1 MRLLVIVSLF
11 LMYNLGEV
19 SASMKSELSIITSNG
34 SKHNFLVEVA
44 KTEEEKLAAAKKR
57 EEEQKEEKKIGLMF
71 RRTLAKNAGMLFL
84 YKREAL
90 RLMWMKNTFIPLDI
104 LFIDKKGVIKRVVK
118 RTTPHSLATISSR
131 KSVLAVLELRG
142 GITSSLE
149 IKKGDRIEHPAF
161 E

>member
-1 MRLLVIVSLF
+1 MRLVVIVSLF
-11 LMYNLGEV
+11 LMYNLCEV
-19 SASMKSELSIITSNG
+19 SASVKSELSIITSNG

-44 KTEEEKLAAAKKR
+44 KTEEEK
-57 EEEQKEEKKIGLMF
+57 KIGLMF
-71 RRTLAKNAGMLFL
+71 RKTLAKNAGMLFL

-104 LFIDKKGVIKRVVK
+104 LFIDKHGVIKRVVK
-118 RTTPHSLATISSR
+118 RTIPHSLATISSR
-131 KSVLAVLELRG
+131 QSVLAVLELRG

-161 E
+161 K

>member
-1 MRLLVIVSLF
+1 MRLVAIVSLF

-44 KTEEEKLAAAKKR
+44 RTE
-57 EEEQKEEKKIGLMF
+57 EEKKIGLMF
-71 RRTLAKNAGMLFL
+71 RKTLAKNAGMLFL

-118 RTTPHSLATISSR
+118 RTVPHSLATISSR
-131 KSVLAVLELRG
+131 QSVLAVLELRG
-142 GITSSLE
+142 GITSSLD
-149 IKKGDRIEHPAF
+149 IKKGDRIEYPAF
-161 E
+161 K

>member
-11 LMYNLGEV
+11 LMYNLCEV
-19 SASMKSELSIITSNG
+19 SASAKSELSIITSNG

-44 KTEEEKLAAAKKR
+44 RTE
-57 EEEQKEEKKIGLMF
+57 EEKKIGLMF
-71 RRTLAKNAGMLFL
+71 RKTLAKNAGMLFL

-118 RTTPHSLATISSR
+118 RTIPHSLATISSR
-131 KSVLAVLELRG
+131 QSVLAVLELRG

-149 IKKGDRIEHPAF
+149 IKQGDRIEHPAF
-161 E
+161 K

>member
-1 MRLLVIVSLF
+1 MRLVVIVSLF
-11 LMYNLGEV
+11 LMYNLCEV
-19 SASMKSELSIITSNG
+19 SASVKSELSIITSNG

-44 KTEEEKLAAAKKR
+44 RTE
-57 EEEQKEEKKIGLMF
+57 EEKKIGLMF
-71 RRTLAKNAGMLFL
+71 RKTLAKNAGMLFL

-104 LFIDKKGVIKRVVK
+104 LFIDKHGVIKRVVK
-118 RTTPHSLATISSR
+118 RTIPHSLATISSR
-131 KSVLAVLELRG
+131 QSVLAVLELRG

-161 E
+161 K

>member
-1 MRLLVIVSLF
+1 MRLVAIVSLF
-11 LMYNLGEV
+11 LMYNLCEV
-19 SASMKSELSIITSNG
+19 SASVKSELSIITSNG

-44 KTEEEKLAAAKKR
+44 KTEEEK
-57 EEEQKEEKKIGLMF
+57 KIGLMF
-71 RRTLAKNAGMLFL
+71 RKTLAKNAGMLFL

-131 KSVLAVLELRG
+131 QSVLAVLELRG

>member
-44 KTEEEKLAAAKKR
+44 RTE
-57 EEEQKEEKKIGLMF
+57 EEKKIGLMF
-71 RRTLAKNAGMLFL
+71 RKTLAKNAGMLFL

-161 E
+161 K

>member
-11 LMYNLGEV
+11 LMYNLCEV
-19 SASMKSELSIITSNG
+19 SASVKSELSIITSNG

-44 KTEEEKLAAAKKR
+44 KTEEEK
-57 EEEQKEEKKIGLMF
+57 KIGLMF
-71 RRTLAKNAGMLFL
+71 RKTLAKNAGMLFL

-118 RTTPHSLATISSR
+118 RTIPHSLATISSR
-131 KSVLAVLELRG
+131 QSVLAVLELRG

>member
-1 MRLLVIVSLF
+1 MRLFVIVSLF
-11 LMYNLGEV
+11 LIYNLCEV
-19 SASMKSELSIITSNG
+19 SASVKSELSIITSNG

-44 KTEEEKLAAAKKR
+44 RTE
-57 EEEQKEEKKIGLMF
+57 EEKKIGLMF
-71 RRTLAKNAGMLFL
+71 RKTLAKNTGMLFL

-90 RLMWMKNTFIPLDI
+90 RLMWMKNTFVPLDI

-118 RTTPHSLATISSR
+118 RTIPHSLATISSR
-131 KSVLAVLELRG
+131 QSVLAVLELRG

>member
-1 MRLLVIVSLF
+1 MRLVVIVSLF
-11 LMYNLGEV
+11 LMYNLCEV
-19 SASMKSELSIITSNG
+19 SASVKSELSIITSNG

-44 KTEEEKLAAAKKR
+44 RTE
-57 EEEQKEEKKIGLMF
+57 EEKKIGLMF
-71 RRTLAKNAGMLFL
+71 RKTLAKNAGMLFL

-104 LFIDKKGVIKRVVK
+104 LFIDKDGVIQRVVK
-118 RTTPHSLATISSR
+118 RTIPHSLATISSR
-131 KSVLAVLELRG
+131 QSVLAVLELRG

-161 E
+161 K

>member
-44 KTEEEKLAAAKKR
+44 RR
-57 EEEQKEEKKIGLMF
+57 EEEKKIGLMF

>member
-1 MRLLVIVSLF
+1 MRLFVIVSLF
-11 LMYNLGEV
+11 LIYNLCEV
-19 SASMKSELSIITSNG
+19 SASVKSELSIITSNG

-44 KTEEEKLAAAKKR
+44 RTE
-57 EEEQKEEKKIGLMF
+57 EEKKIGLMF

-118 RTTPHSLATISSR
+118 RTIPHSLATISSR
-131 KSVLAVLELRG
+131 QSVLAVLELRG

-161 E
+161 K

>member
-44 KTEEEKLAAAKKR
+44 RTE
-57 EEEQKEEKKIGLMF
+57 EEKKIGLMF
-71 RRTLAKNAGMLFL
+71 RKTLAKNAGMLFL

-104 LFIDKKGVIKRVVK
+104 LFIDKEGVIKRVVK
-118 RTTPHSLATISSR
+118 RTVPHSLATISSR
-131 KSVLAVLELRG
+131 QSVLAVLELRG
-142 GITSSLE
+142 GVTSSLD
-149 IKKGDRIEHPAF
+149 IKKGDRIYHSAF

>member
-44 KTEEEKLAAAKKR
+44 RTE
-57 EEEQKEEKKIGLMF
+57 EEKKIGLMF
-71 RRTLAKNAGMLFL
+71 RKTLAKNAGMLFL

-104 LFIDKKGVIKRVVK
+104 LFIDKEGVIKRVVK
-118 RTTPHSLATISSR
+118 RTVPHSLATISSR
-131 KSVLAVLELRG
+131 QSVLAVLELRG
-142 GITSSLE
+142 GVTSSLD
-149 IKKGDRIEHPAF
+149 IKKGDRIYHPAF

>member
-1 MRLLVIVSLF
+1 MRLVVIVSLF
-11 LMYNLGEV
+11 LMYNLCEV
-19 SASMKSELSIITSNG
+19 SASVKSELSIITSNG

-44 KTEEEKLAAAKKR
+44 KTEK
-57 EEEQKEEKKIGLMF
+57 EKKIGLMF
-71 RRTLAKNAGMLFL
+71 RKTLAKNAGMLFL

-104 LFIDKKGVIKRVVK
+104 LFIDKNGVIKRVVK
-118 RTTPHSLATISSR
+118 RTIPHSLATISSR
-131 KSVLAVLELRG
+131 QSVLAVLELRG

-161 E
+161 K

>member
-1 MRLLVIVSLF
+1 MRLFVIVSLF
-11 LMYNLGEV
+11 LMYNLCEA
-19 SASMKSELSIITSNG
+19 SASVKSELSIITSNG

-44 KTEEEKLAAAKKR
+44 RTE
-57 EEEQKEEKKIGLMF
+57 EEKKIGLMF
-71 RRTLAKNAGMLFL
+71 RKTLAKNAGMLFL

-118 RTTPHSLATISSR
+118 RTVPHSLATISSR
-131 KSVLAVLELRG
+131 QSVLAVLELRG
-142 GITSSLE
+142 GVTSSLD
-149 IKKGDRIEHPAF
+149 IKKGDRIYHPAF

>member
-34 SKHNFLVEVA
+34 TKHNFLVEVA
-44 KTEEEKLAAAKKR
+44 RTE
-57 EEEQKEEKKIGLMF
+57 EEKKIGLMF
-71 RRTLAKNAGMLFL
+71 RKTLAKNAGMLFL

>member
-1 MRLLVIVSLF
+1 MRLFVIVSLF
-11 LMYNLGEV
+11 LIYNLCEV
-19 SASMKSELSIITSNG
+19 SASVKSELLIITSNG

-44 KTEEEKLAAAKKR
+44 RTE
-57 EEEQKEEKKIGLMF
+57 EEKKIGLMF

-131 KSVLAVLELRG
+131 QSVLAVLELRG

>member
-1 MRLLVIVSLF
+1 MRLFVIVSLF
-11 LMYNLGEV
+11 LIYNLCEV
-19 SASMKSELSIITSNG
+19 SASVKSELLIITSNG

-44 KTEEEKLAAAKKR
+44 RTE
-57 EEEQKEEKKIGLMF
+57 EEKKIGLMF

-104 LFIDKKGVIKRVVK
+104 LFIDKEGVIKRVVK
-118 RTTPHSLATISSR
+118 RTVPHSLATISSR
-131 KSVLAVLELRG
+131 QSVLAVLELRG
-142 GITSSLE
+142 GVTSSLD
-149 IKKGDRIEHPAF
+149 IKKGDRIYHPAF

>member
-1 MRLLVIVSLF
+1 MRLVVIVSLF

-44 KTEEEKLAAAKKR
+44 RTE
-57 EEEQKEEKKIGLMF
+57 EEKKIGLMF

-118 RTTPHSLATISSR
+118 RTIPHSLATISSR
-131 KSVLAVLELRG
+131 QSVLAVLELRG

-161 E
+161 K

>member
-1 MRLLVIVSLF
+1 MRLFVIVSLF
-11 LMYNLGEV
+11 LMYNLCEA
-19 SASMKSELSIITSNG
+19 SASVKSELSIITSNG
-34 SKHNFLVEVA
+34 LKHNFLVEVA
-44 KTEEEKLAAAKKR
+44 RTEK
-57 EEEQKEEKKIGLMF
+57 EKKIGLMF
-71 RRTLAKNAGMLFL
+71 RKTLAKNAGMLFL

-118 RTTPHSLATISSR
+118 RTIPHSLATISSR
-131 KSVLAVLELRG
+131 QSVLAVLELRG

>member
-44 KTEEEKLAAAKKR
+44 RTE
-57 EEEQKEEKKIGLMF
+57 EEKKIGLMF
-71 RRTLAKNAGMLFL
+71 RKTLAKNAGMLFL

-104 LFIDKKGVIKRVVK
+104 LFIDQKGVIKRVVK
-118 RTTPHSLATISSR
+118 RTIPHSLATISSR
-131 KSVLAVLELRG
+131 QSVLAVLELRG

-161 E
+161 K

>member
-1 MRLLVIVSLF
+1 MRLFVIVSLF
-11 LMYNLGEV
+11 LIYNLCEV
-19 SASMKSELSIITSNG
+19 SASVKSELLIITSNG

-44 KTEEEKLAAAKKR
+44 RTE
-57 EEEQKEEKKIGLMF
+57 EEKKIGLMF

-104 LFIDKKGVIKRVVK
+104 LFIDKKGVIKRVVE

-161 E
+161 K

>member
-1 MRLLVIVSLF
+1 MRLVVIVSLF
-11 LMYNLGEV
+11 LMYNLCEV
-19 SASMKSELSIITSNG
+19 SASVKSELSIITSNG

-44 KTEEEKLAAAKKR
+44 KTEEEK
-57 EEEQKEEKKIGLMF
+57 KIGLMF
-71 RRTLAKNAGMLFL
+71 RKTLAKNAGMLFL

-104 LFIDKKGVIKRVVK
+104 LFIDKNGVIKRVVK
-118 RTTPHSLATISSR
+118 RTIPHSLASISSR
-131 KSVLAVLELRG
+131 QSVLAVLELRG

-161 E
+161 K

>member
-44 KTEEEKLAAAKKR
+44 RTE
-57 EEEQKEEKKIGLMF
+57 EEKKIGLMF

-118 RTTPHSLATISSR
+118 RTIPHSLATISSR
-131 KSVLAVLELRG
+131 QSVLAVLELRG

>member
-1 MRLLVIVSLF
+1 MRLVVIVSLF
-11 LMYNLGEV
+11 LMYNLCEV
-19 SASMKSELSIITSNG
+19 SASVKSELSIITSNG

-44 KTEEEKLAAAKKR
+44 RTE
-57 EEEQKEEKKIGLMF
+57 EEKKIGLMF
-71 RRTLAKNAGMLFL
+71 RKTLAKNAGMLFL

-118 RTTPHSLATISSR
+118 RTIPHSLATISSR
-131 KSVLAVLELRG
+131 QSVLAVLELRG
-142 GITSSLE
+142 GITSILE

-161 E
+161 K

>member
-1 MRLLVIVSLF
+1 MRLVVIVALF
-11 LMYNLGEV
+11 LMYNLCEV
-19 SASMKSELSIITSNG
+19 SASVKSELSIITSNG

-44 KTEEEKLAAAKKR
+44 KTEEEK
-57 EEEQKEEKKIGLMF
+57 KIGLMF
-71 RRTLAKNAGMLFL
+71 RKTLAKNAGMLFL

-104 LFIDKKGVIKRVVK
+104 LFIDKNGVIKRVVK
-118 RTTPHSLATISSR
+118 RTIPHSLATISSR
-131 KSVLAVLELRG
+131 QSVLAVLELRG

-161 E
+161 K

>member
-1 MRLLVIVSLF
+1 MRLVVIVSLF
-11 LMYNLGEV
+11 LMYNLCEV
-19 SASMKSELSIITSNG
+19 SASVKSELSIITSNG

-44 KTEEEKLAAAKKR
+44 RTE
-57 EEEQKEEKKIGLMF
+57 EEKKIGLMF

-104 LFIDKKGVIKRVVK
+104 LFIDKNGVIKRVVK
-118 RTTPHSLATISSR
+118 RTIPHSLATISSR
-131 KSVLAVLELRG
+131 QSVLAVLELRG

-161 E
+161 K